1 VIYLDYQATTPL
13 GPEAVAAMEPWL
25 RPGVAANPHSAH
37 RDGARAH
44 AALEHARC
52 QIAAAL
58 HAAPEAVRFTSGA
71 TEADNW
77 ALTGALTAP
86 GQTRRRVVT
95 LATEHSAVMETAR
108 ALERMGAALTVLPVQ
123 PDGLIDFGA
132 LDAALA
138 SDVALVSAMLVNNE
152 IGVIQPIA
160 AIAARARAVGALMH
174 CDAAQGFGRLAFDPE
189 ALSVDLA
196 SLSAHKIHGPVGIG
210 ALWVR
215 PGIALGTIAHGG
227 GQEPGRSGTVSVALA
242 AGFGAAAE
250 AAAGRRAAERAH
262 VDALWERA
270 LARLAVAFRI
280 NGSTADRW
288 RGNLNLSFPG
298 ADGARLLS
306 EVTREVSC
314 SSGSA
319 CASAAGRDS
328 HVLKAIGVAPRE
340 ARATLRL
347 GWGRFTT
354 GPEIDAAIDAVNRA
368 ARLATRAV
376 A

>member
-1 VIYLDYQATTPL
+1 MIYLDYQATTPL
-13 GPEAVAAMEPWL
+13 GPEAAAAMEPWM

-37 RDGARAH
+37 RDGAQAH
-44 AALEHARC
+44 AALERARGR
-52 QIAAAL
+52 IAATL
-58 HAAPEAVRFTSGA
+58 GVAPDTVRFTSGA

-77 ALTGALTAP
+77 ALIGALTAP

-95 LATEHSAVMETAR
+95 LATEHSAIMETAR

-123 PDGLIDFGA
+123 PDGLVDLAKLDSA
-132 LDAALA
+132 LGP
-138 SDVALVSAMLVNNE
+138 DVAVVSAMLVNNE

-160 AIAARARAVGALMH
+160 AIAERTRVAGALMH
-174 CDAAQGFGRLAFDPE
+174 CDAAQGFGRLAFDPD

-215 PGIALGTIAHGG
+215 PGVELGTIAHGG
-227 GQEPGRSGTVSVALA
+227 GQEPGRSGTVSVPLA

-250 AAAGRRAAERAH
+250 AAEARREAERGH
-262 VDALWERA
+262 VEALWDRA
-270 LARLAVAFRI
+270 LARLAVPYRI
-280 NGSTADRW
+280 NGSTAERW
-288 RGNLNLSFPG
+288 RGNLNVSFPG

-328 HVLKAIGVAPRE
+328 HVLKALGVAPRE

-354 GPEIDAAIDAVNRA
+354 EAEIDAAIDAVNRA
-368 ARLATRAV
+368 ARLATRA
-376 A
+376 AA